1 MQIKIHVFE
10 KVVPGN
16 VIPASTIELK
26 RGNAETKDSEHKN
39 RILLRILNILFQ
51 YINIMHEKRLMSFLK
66 NTSIC
71 FKYVILHTHI
81 MWSYYLCC
89 GTKNPTARNLLSSG
103 DYSIHPRTTNMG
115 KFSDFPRKILW
126 TFTGIVSSGLAL
138 LTLSSTKG
146 IRSNLPIVFLGRKP
160 GKYCARNHL
169 WSMDAGLGYRH
180 A

>member
-89 GTKNPTARNLLSSG
+89 RTKNPTARNLLSSG
-103 DYSIHPRTTNMG
+103 DYSIPPEQQTWANSQIFLVRFYEYLLGLCQVALPYLLFHLLKELGLIYLLYFWAENLENTA
-115 KFSDFPRKILW
+115 L
-126 TFTGIVSSGLAL
+126 GIICEAWMQV
-138 LTLSSTKG
+138 
-146 IRSNLPIVFLGRKP
+146 
-160 GKYCARNHL
+160 
-169 WSMDAGLGYRH
+169 
-180 A
+180 